1 MDLGISD
8 AGKTFYTQSFTG
20 TTNKVARSKIGLMQ
34 GVELRSTQGKA
45 GTSLGTEQARG
56 RRWKGRGGRER
67 HVMYKTCFH
76 HGLPGCP
83 GLQAPMALS
92 CFNDVLGGCNRA
104 FPSLSNPLPSPTPR
118 HLPATSERGMGCPP
132 SSRLGLGRLPI
143 QCPDAAG
150 EEARVKIR
158 GGLYGKSGQ
167 VGWKFGSIFSPFCNV
182 RSKGSLVLGPPR
194 YRFSSCQGDQ
204 VEQPQ
209 TEQSLE
215 LGVTQEKEK

>member
-1 MDLGISD
+1 MAS
-8 AGKTFYTQSFTG
+8 
-20 TTNKVARSKIGLMQ
+20 RKIGLIP

-45 GTSLGTEQARG
+45 GTILGTEQARG
-56 RRWKGRGGRER
+56 RRWEGRGGRER
-67 HVMYKTCFH
+67 HVLYKTCFH
-76 HGLPGCP
+76 HALPGRP

-104 FPSLSNPLPSPTPR
+104 FPSLSNPLPTPTPTPR
-118 HLPATSERGMGCPP
+118 HLQATSERGVGRPP

-167 VGWKFGSIFSPFCNV
+167 VGWKFGSIFSPFCDI
-182 RSKGSLVLGPPR
+182 RSEGSLVLGPPR
-194 YRFSSCQGDQ
+194 YHFLSCQGDQ

-215 LGVTQEKEK
+215 LGMTKEKEK